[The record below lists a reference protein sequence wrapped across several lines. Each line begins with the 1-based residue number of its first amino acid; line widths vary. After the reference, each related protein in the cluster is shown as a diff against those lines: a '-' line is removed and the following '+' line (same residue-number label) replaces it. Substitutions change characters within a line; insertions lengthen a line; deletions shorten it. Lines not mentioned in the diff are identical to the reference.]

1 MRVLITGSNG
11 LLGNKLLSLLSD
23 EPNLELH
30 ATGRGP
36 NRNPPGNYQYHK
48 VDLEEEGA
56 LHNLFEQEHPD
67 VVIHT
72 AAMTNVDACELNPE
86 ECSIQNVLV
95 TEFVV
100 RACEHFGCFLVNIS
114 TDFIFDGEDGP
125 YDENAKPNP
134 LSVYGK
140 CKLEAEEIIR
150 KSSIDWAI
158 VRTILVYGVAADPG
172 RSNIVLWVKES
183 LEEARPIKLIND
195 QWRMPTLA
203 EDLAMGCWLIVKSRA
218 RGVFN
223 ISGNDLLNPY
233 QIGVKVAEVFGLDK
247 SLISETDSTTFTQP
261 AKRPAKTGFILDKAK
276 KELGYTPRSF
286 HEGVELV
293 KSQLL

>member
-11 LLGNKLLSLLSD
+11 LLGNKLLSLLAN
-23 EPNLELH
+23 EPGIELH

-36 NRNPPGNYQYHK
+36 NRNPTGNYEYHK

-72 AAMTNVDACELNPE
+72 AAMTNVDECELNPK
-86 ECSIQNVLV
+86 ECQIQNVLV

-100 RACEHFGCFLVNIS
+100 RACEHFDCFLIHVS
-114 TDFIFDGEDGP
+114 TDFIFDGKDGP
-125 YDENAKPNP
+125 YGEDAKPNP
-134 LSVYGK
+134 LSEYGSS
-140 CKLEAEEIIR
+140 KLAAEDLIK
-150 KSSIDWAI
+150 KSGLDWAI

-172 RSNIVLWVKES
+172 RSNIVLWVKKS
-183 LEEARPIKLIND
+183 LEEGKALKLIND

-203 EDLAMGCWLIVKSRA
+203 EDLALGCWLIAKKKA
-218 RGVFN
+218 KGVFN
-223 ISGNDLLNPY
+223 ISGGDMLNPY
-233 QIGVKVAEVFGLDK
+233 QIGLTVAEVFELNT
-247 SLISETDSTTFTQP
+247 SLISETDSTAFTQP

-276 KELGYTPRSF
+276 NLLGYSPRSF
-286 HEGVELV
+286 KEGLHLV
-293 KSQLL
+293 KSQLP